1 MPRMTDELA
10 GRFNEKNANEKTALI
25 KKRFALLSFFDKCFY
40 SLAFG
45 LLLISPVN
53 AAHSHPLETKVSHVT
68 TSSAAQ
74 LTVDLETGCNTNTSV
89 I

>member
-10 GRFNEKNANEKTALI
+10 GRFNQKNANEKTALI
-25 KKRFALLSFFDKCFY
+25 KKRFALLSFFDNCFY
-40 SLAFG
+40 SFAFG

-53 AAHSHPLETKVSHVT
+53 AAHSHTLEKKVSHVT

-74 LTVDLETGCNTNTSV
+74 LIEDVETDGNINTSV
-89 I
+89 T